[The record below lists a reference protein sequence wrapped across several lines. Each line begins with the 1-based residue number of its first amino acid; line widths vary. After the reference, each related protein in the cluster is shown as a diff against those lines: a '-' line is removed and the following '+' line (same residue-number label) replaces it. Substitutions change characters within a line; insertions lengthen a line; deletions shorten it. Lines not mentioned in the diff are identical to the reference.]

1 MNACESVAPAIIE
14 SRDPQELGSLLDDP
28 ETGSQRL
35 KPDCGAEV
43 YRNTDV
49 VPSQAVPE
57 RKPRWFP
64 AIWREL
70 GKTRATRKTP
80 HIVHVKVHELFAS
93 VEQALNPRLRGKPVL
108 VGRGVVASASC
119 EAKILGVKTGMN
131 LIEARRIC
139 PKAILVSGQYKHY
152 ADIAER
158 VRRILE
164 TYTPTV
170 ETAALDDFYLDFA
183 GSQQLYGDF
192 EVTLR
197 RLQAE
202 VLGRTGLNVSA
213 GAGGSKVVA
222 SIASQL
228 VPAHNL
234 CIVPPGTEEVF
245 LAPLA
250 VEKLYA
256 VGPAHAVSLAEQG
269 VTTIGQL
276 RRIPKPALVAAFGEE
291 IGEQIW
297 ERVRGIDGRESPGA
311 SASLSR
317 ETSIEGGSTDSE
329 LLGGLLEYLSE
340 RIGAAL
346 QEQGKQAG
354 TIGVRVLCVRHS
366 RAQQTVRLARPT
378 NAEHELLMAAKQ
390 LFAKAVAR
398 GVAVRQVGVSVT
410 NLDAG
415 RRQNENETVN
425 AEVSRRS
432 YANRQVN
439 TARARYGWNA
449 VLQGS

>member
-1 MNACESVAPAIIE
+1 MNACENVTRAIIE
-14 SRDPQELGSLLDDP
+14 SQGFQEPESLLDDP
-28 ETGSQRL
+28 ETGAERL
-35 KPDCGAEV
+35 KPDCGADS
-43 YRNTDV
+43 NGDV
-49 VPSQAVPE
+49 VPSQAVTE
-57 RKPRWFP
+57 RKRRWFP
-64 AIWREL
+64 AISREL
-70 GKTRATRKTP
+70 GKTRAARKTP
-80 HIVHVKVHELFAS
+80 HIVHVKVNELFAS
-93 VEQALNPRLRGKPVL
+93 VEQALNPRLRGKTVL

-119 EAKILGVKTGMN
+119 EAKIHGVKTGMN
-131 LIEARRIC
+131 LIDAVRMC

-152 ADIAER
+152 AEFAER

-183 GSQQLYGDF
+183 GGGRLYRDCEG
-192 EVTLR
+192 TLG

-202 VLGRTGLNVSA
+202 VLGRTGLNVSV
-213 GAGGSKVVA
+213 GAGRSKVVA

-228 VPAHNL
+228 VRAHGL
-234 CIVPPGTEEVF
+234 CIVPPGTEEAF
-245 LAPLA
+245 LAPLP
-250 VEKLYA
+250 VEKLHG
-256 VGPAHAVSLAEQG
+256 VGRAHAVALAERG

-276 RRIPKPALVAAFGEE
+276 RRIPKPVLVAAFGEE
-291 IGEQIW
+291 IGKQIW
-297 ERVRGIDGRESPGA
+297 ERARGIDGRESPGA

-329 LLGGLLEYLSE
+329 LLSVLLEYLSE

-354 TIGVRVLCVRHS
+354 TIGVRVLCVDHS
-366 RAQQTVRLARPT
+366 RAQQTIRLERPT
-378 NAEHELLMAAKQ
+378 NAKHELLVAAKQ

-398 GVAVRQVGVSVT
+398 DVAIRQVGVSVT

-415 RRQNENETVN
+415 RRQNENEMVN
-425 AEVSRRS
+425 AEVIRRWV
-432 YANRQVN
+432 ANREMN
-439 TARARYGWNA
+439 RAGGPYRWDP